1 VKRVKPI
8 NFLKLKAIPT
18 MEDLTVI
25 LCAIFGFCST
35 FYLLTAYLKP
45 YRCMKELRS
54 AKRVLLV
61 ISHPD
66 DEVMFFGPT
75 VLGLASKA
83 EVFLLCLS
91 PGNYSGQGTTRK
103 KELYASCAILGVP
116 EQNITLIRHTK
127 LKDNPS
133 VRWREELVSEIVLRH
148 VTALLVDTV
157 VTFDRHGISG
167 HKNHVSLYYA
177 LACLAMER
185 SCTAVYCLT
194 SVNLLRKYSSVVDVP
209 MSFLLC
215 NNVYVA
221 GLKDWV
227 VLHRAMAAHHS
238 QYVWFRKIYMLF
250 SRYALINTLEPLVVP
265 QLKDK
270 KEL

>member
-1 VKRVKPI
+1 
-8 NFLKLKAIPT
+8 